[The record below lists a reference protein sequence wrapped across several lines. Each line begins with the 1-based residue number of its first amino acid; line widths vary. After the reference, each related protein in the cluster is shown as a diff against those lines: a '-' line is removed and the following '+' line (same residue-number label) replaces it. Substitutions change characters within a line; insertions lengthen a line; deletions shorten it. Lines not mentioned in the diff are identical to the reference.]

1 MSVTVGTE
9 GSRSFTFELSVP
21 ELATWEDMPEAVER
35 QLGPDVLEKLEEYEG
50 EGPHHG
56 GIREI
61 AEKYGDSLPLILG
74 KWGLAPPAL
83 GDSASTVLH
92 LLPSVKMR
100 ELCIHP
106 PFGFFQTVRF
116 LIGYV
121 QLVFALSLVHYS
133 NSIDFLE
140 FPLQLGYRRDFAV

>member
-74 KWGLAPPAL
+74 KWGFFRRRGIENVVDLSIYDAPSELNWSYLAEEVKAGNEDARRVIEVNFYSGLLSDGCDFESRPPA
-83 GDSASTVLH
+83 
-92 LLPSVKMR
+92 
-100 ELCIHP
+100 
-106 PFGFFQTVRF
+106 
-116 LIGYV
+116 
-121 QLVFALSLVHYS
+121 
-133 NSIDFLE
+133 
-140 FPLQLGYRRDFAV
+140 